1 MPSARCPLA
10 IAALLSA
17 WTAAGCRASPAAE
30 TRPSA
35 LPPAAAPPSGDPGQR
50 KVRTE
55 LYFGRGERDGGEVS
69 EAEWTAFVTE
79 EVTPLFPAGFTVVDA
94 AGQWRNDGGAIGREK
109 SKILI
114 LLHDADVTSARNLE
128 SIRAAYKRRFGQ
140 ESVIRSNQIADVDF

>member
-1 MPSARCPLA
+1 MPSARCRLA
-10 IAALLSA
+10 VAAILCG

-35 LPPAAAPPSGDPGQR
+35 LPPAASSADPGRR

-55 LYFGRGERDGGEVS
+55 LYFGRGETDGGEVS
-69 EAEWTAFVTE
+69 EAAWAAFLAD

-94 AGQWRNDGGAIGREK
+94 SGQWRNDAGAIGREK

-114 LLHDADVTSARNLE
+114 VLHDADVTSAKNLE
-128 SIRAAYKRRFGQ
+128 SIRTAYERRFGQ
-140 ESVIRSNQIADVDF
+140 ASVIRSNQAADVDF